1 MNDVAV
7 GPVLIFGIVLAPV
20 YLMLVGW
27 FATRRRDLRLPL
39 IGVGFL
45 AGFLVLAWGGMA
57 AFGWVL
63 RLAYFS

>member
-45 AGFLVLAWGGMA
+45 VLFTGLAWGGMA
-57 AFGWVL
+57 LLGVL
-63 RLAYFS
+63 LELVYF